1 MIKSLHMFD
10 KNLISKENIGM
21 MSPQKLAF
29 IGDAVYEL
37 MVRQKIISNN
47 EGNIGN
53 LNALK
58 VKNVCCTAQSEL
70 YEKIKNSLTEEE
82 NEIYKRGRNAYVS
95 HSPKNISPAI
105 YHRATGIEALF
116 GYLYLNSQLE
126 RLNEF
131 INLLSL

>member
-1 MIKSLHMFD
+1 MFD
-10 KNLISKENIGM
+10 ENLISEENLDM
-21 MSPQKLAF
+21 MSSQKLAF

-37 MVRQKIISNN
+37 MVRQKIINSHD
-47 EGNIGN
+47 ENIGH
-53 LNALK
+53 LNKLK
-58 VKNVCCTAQSEL
+58 VKNVCCTAQSDL
-70 YEKIKNSLTEEE
+70 YEKIKDSLTEKE

-126 RLNEF
+126 RLHEF
-131 INLLSL
+131 INLLDL